1 MDKKIIKN
9 DNLEQTI
16 KILRHDLINPIGA
29 IRMTSDV
36 LLLGKFDKKT
46 KSNLQAIRDSCDQEI
61 ELIRNISTYF
71 RLFINPVVKTP
82 IDLDK
87 IFKKVILD
95 LKSKI
100 EEKKI
105 KVKYLVKKSI
115 KIRADPLIELVFL
128 NLLSNAIKYSSLG
141 GKIEVNII
149 KENNKIKFYVKDNG
163 LGVKVEYKEQIFNR
177 FIDENKLGIQGSG
190 IGLAIVKKIA
200 EMHNGQVWVGDNPQG
215 GSIFYFE
222 FPLD

>member
-9 DNLEQTI
+9 VDLEQII

-46 KSNLQAIRDSCDQEI
+46 KTNLRAIKDSCDQEI
-61 ELIRNISTYF
+61 ELVRNISTYF
-71 RLFINPVVKTP
+71 RLFVNPVVKTP
-82 IDLDK
+82 IDIDK
-87 IFKKVILD
+87 LFKKVLVD

-100 EEKKI
+100 DEKKI
-105 KVKYLVKKSI
+105 KIKSI
-115 KIRADPLIELVFL
+115 IKVPLKIRADPQIELVFL

-141 GKIEVNII
+141 GHIEVNAI
-149 KENNKIKFYVKDNG
+149 KEKNKISISVKDNG
-163 LGVKVEYKEQIFNR
+163 IGVKDEFKEQIFNR

-190 IGLAIVKKIA
+190 LGLAIVKRIA
-200 EMHNGQVWVGDNPQG
+200 EMHKGRVWVSDNPDG

-222 FPLD
+222 FPLA